1 MRAIVCESWRDFDAL
16 EMKEIPPPPLR
27 AAGVRLRVEA
37 VGVSFAQQLVVAG
50 KYQRRPPL
58 PFVPGTE
65 VVGTV
70 LEAAPGAVAPPPG
83 TRVFAALD
91 WGGMAEEA
99 VADDIHVVPLP
110 ATLADGPQAA
120 AAVAMPISYPTA
132 ASALLWRGR
141 LEPGQW
147 VLVQGAGG
155 GVGLAALEVARAVGA
170 RVIARA
176 GAAKH
181 PMLYARG
188 ADVVLDSA
196 APFREATRAATGGEG
211 VALVLDTLGGEAFDE
226 GLRCLADGGTLLT
239 LGYAG
244 GAIPQLGVNL
254 LLLKNIGVAGLN
266 WGTYLGWSPGDNRRA
281 HAPRVRALWEQLM
294 AWWAA
299 GQLRPE
305 LHAALPLER
314 FREAMAMVR
323 DRQAVGRVVL
333 TP

>member
-1 MRAIVCESWRDFDAL
+1 MG
-16 EMKEIPPPPLR
+16 
-27 AAGVRLRVEA
+27 AG
-37 VGVSFAQQLVVAG
+37 AG
-50 KYQRRPPL
+50 
-58 PFVPGTE
+58 G
-65 VVGTV
+65 
-70 LEAAPGAVAPPPG
+70 
-83 TRVFAALD
+83 
-91 WGGMAEEA
+91 
-99 VADDIHVVPLP
+99 
-110 ATLADGPQAA
+110 
-120 AAVAMPISYPTA
+120 
-132 ASALLWRGR
+132 
-141 LEPGQW
+141 
-147 VLVQGAGG
+147 GG

-181 PMLYARG
+181 PMLHARG

-226 GLRCLADGGTLLT
+226 GLRCTADGGTLLT

-294 AWWAA
+294 TWWAA

-305 LHAALPLER
+305 VHAALPLER

-323 DRQAVGRVVL
+323 DRRAVGRVVL